1 MTDPKPADSVARRNR
16 FDRME
21 WAGAFGDLGT
31 LIPFLIAYIT
41 LAGMDPLGV
50 LFVFAVALIF
60 VGAWYRTPFP
70 VQPMKAIGAA
80 VVSQG
85 VAVTPATIAGA
96 GLVTGAIWLL
106 LGATGLIERVTRL
119 VSRPV
124 VAGII
129 LGLGTGFMLKGIEM
143 MGSQW
148 LVAAIALLLTLLML
162 GNRRL
167 PAMLLL
173 LLFGVACGVLL
184 NPEQLQRL
192 SAFSIQFRVPELMP
206 YSVDW
211 RDLLTGGLFLALPQ
225 LPLTLGNALLAIREE
240 NNRLFP
246 DRPVSERGVALST
259 GLMNLFG
266 APLGGVPMCHGAG
279 GMAGHVAFGART
291 GGAPLILG
299 VLLLIAALF
308 FSDSVLLLLQL
319 LPESIL
325 GVVLFIT
332 GAQLAIGCGG
342 LGESRGERFVT
353 LATAGFAIWHVGI
366 AFLLGVGSSWLLRRG
381 WLRI

>member
-1 MTDPKPADSVARRNR
+1 MTDLPPASAETRRNR

-50 LFVFAVALIF
+50 LFVFAIALIF

-129 LGLGTGFMLKGIEM
+129 LGLGAGFMLKGIEM
-143 MGSQW
+143 MASHW
-148 LVAAIALLLTLLML
+148 LIASIALLLTLLML

-173 LLFGVACGVLL
+173 LLFGVVCGVLL
-184 NPEQLQRL
+184 NPEHLQRL
-192 SAFSIQFRVPELMP
+192 SAFSVQFRLPELVLQ
-206 YSVDW
+206 SVGW
-211 RDLLTGGLFLALPQ
+211 SDLLTGGLFLALPQ
-225 LPLTLGNALLAIREE
+225 LPLTLGNAILAIRQE

-246 DRPVSERGVALST
+246 DRPVSEWRVALST

-291 GGAPLILG
+291 GGAPIILG
-299 VLLLIAALF
+299 GLLLVAALF
-308 FSDSVLLLLQL
+308 FSNSVLLLLQL

-342 LGESRGERFVT
+342 LGESRGDRFIT
-353 LATAGFAIWHVGI
+353 LATAAFAIWHVGI
-366 AFLLGVGSSWLLRRG
+366 AFLVGIGAAWMQRRG